1 VTDVAQMTSGRVLR
15 ETRERKGYDLT
26 TVARRLRI
34 RPDILRAIEA
44 NDFSSMPPRGYTR
57 NMVNAYARLLGLN
70 PTEIVNMYLDEAYAK
85 QVERARDNGPSSGFH
100 MERETRRSRSR
111 VGIGSGAVEDRL
123 DETGVTQYT
132 RRLYDDSTR
141 FSRDDY
147 GITRERT
154 NKAGRSDR
162 DFSSHHS
169 GYSTNQ
175 FNFIENSPSRRSGKN
190 IYAGQTGMQYTP
202 SRMPGFL
209 QSKGIIIAIAI
220 IVLIII
226 IALFVVLTGGK
237 ETTTGSSTPNITGM
251 PNTATELVGSSSAE
265 ATEAAPTSVPVVYT
279 VGKNGSCY
287 IVTINDGKRSEEELQ
302 ANSER
307 KVDVTGTFVIATPSD
322 PENLTVTVDG
332 QAVELKPSTEY
343 DGMYAYEVEFATYLE
358 KWRQTHSSRDAK
370 RQAAVAE
377 AGNTT
382 PESSSSS
389 SASAATESETQQQ
402 VSEEGNVYGQ
412 SYGETQYYTED
423 YVDYTNTNA
432 NSGYTGQTY

>member
-1 VTDVAQMTSGRVLR
+1 MTSGRVLR

-44 NDFSSMPPRGYTR
+44 NDFSAMPPRGYTR

-85 QVERARDNGPSSGFH
+85 QVEKARDNAPSSGFH

-169 GYSTNQ
+169 GYSTTQ
-175 FNFIENSPSRRSGKN
+175 FNFIEKDGGSSRRSSKS

-202 SRMPGFL
+202 SRLPGFL
-209 QSKGIIIAIAI
+209 QSRGIIIAVAV
-220 IVLIII
+220 IVLIVI
-226 IALFVVLTGGK
+226 IALVVVFTGGK
-237 ETTTGSSTPNITGM
+237 ETASGSSTPNITGM
-251 PNTATELVGSSSAE
+251 PNTAATEVVGSSE
-265 ATEAAPTSVPVVYT
+265 ASEPAPTSVPVVYT
-279 VGKNGSCY
+279 VGKSGSCY
-287 IVTINDGKRSEEELQ
+287 IVSINDGKRSEEELQ

-332 QAVELKPSTEY
+332 QEVELKPNTEY
-343 DGMYAYEVEFATYLE
+343 DGMYVYEVEFATYLE
-358 KWRQTHSSRDAK
+358 KWRQSHSSRDAK

-382 PESSSSS
+382 PESSSSA
-389 SASAATESETQQQ
+389 SASAATGEEEQNLET
-402 VSEEGNVYGQ
+402 GVYGQ
-412 SYGETQYYTED
+412 SVNETQYYTED